1 MNVLLYKISFSY
13 FKLLADCKT
22 NYYDRI
28 NFEFSY
34 LALQISSISLS
45 TETISLEFNYCFIC

>member
-34 LALQISSISLS
+34 LALQISSI
-45 TETISLEFNYCFIC
+45 